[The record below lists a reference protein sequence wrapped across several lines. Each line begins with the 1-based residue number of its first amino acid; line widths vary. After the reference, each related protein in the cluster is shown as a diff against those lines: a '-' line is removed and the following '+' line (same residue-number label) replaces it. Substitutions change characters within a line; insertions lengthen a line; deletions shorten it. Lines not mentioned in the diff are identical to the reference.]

1 MARENFLLPEVGREF
16 AEKHRKGRKSVIIMY
31 EKFGSNEKSV
41 SEKVQLI
48 DKNLKIILSSNLTLV
63 IHLVKNI

>member
-1 MARENFLLPEVGREF
+1 
-16 AEKHRKGRKSVIIMY
+16 MY

-63 IHLVKNI
+63 IHLVKNIWVNL